1 MVDFYGLMR
10 KVPGGTILVP
20 MILFAII
27 NTIFPDLW
35 TSLGG
40 MSMALFKGGTQCL
53 AGFLLFASGTSISV
67 KGLGRVLKHSAPLAV
82 AKLVIS
88 FVFGFAFLNVFGLD
102 GIWGINGVAFVA
114 VICACNPGVYMGCIQ
129 DYGEPADMANFAILN
144 ILTMPAIP
152 IAILA
157 AAGGSA
163 FNVLDVVTIL
173 LPFLLGMLLGNLDP
187 KIPEMFRA
195 ATPLALPFLGM
206 CFGSSIN
213 LVSAVQAGIPGIL
226 LSIIYLVIH
235 AVIMVA
241 VDRLIGKQ
249 PGYAAMAMSSVAGIA
264 VAVPAML
271 GNAYAPYVATA
282 TSEIALALI
291 ITSIVSPYL
300 TRAVVNKWGAPFTF
314 KKQREQAEQN
324 KAASEGAKPASQT
337 A

>member
-10 KVPGGTILVP
+10 KVPGGMVLVP
-20 MILFAII
+20 MLLFAVI
-27 NTIFPDLW
+27 NTIFPNLW

-67 KGLGRVLKHSAPLAV
+67 KGLGKVLSHSAPLAI
-82 AKLVIS
+82 AKLVLS
-88 FVFGFAFLNVFGLD
+88 FVCGFGFLSLFGID
-102 GIWGINGVAFVA
+102 GIFGINGVAFVA

-144 ILTMPAIP
+144 VLTMPAIP
-152 IAILA
+152 IMIIAA
-157 AAGGSA
+157 AAGTG
-163 FNVLDVVTIL
+163 FNVLDIVTIL

-187 KIPEMFRA
+187 KIPDMFRS

-213 LVSAVQAGIPGIL
+213 LVNAVSAGIPGII
-226 LSIIYLVIH
+226 LSIVYLAIH
-235 AVIMVA
+235 VVVMLP
-241 VDRLIGKQ
+241 VDRFVGKQ
-249 PGYAAMAMSSVAGIA
+249 PGYAAMAMSSVAGIS

-271 GNAYAPYVATA
+271 GEAYAAYAQAA

-291 ITSIVSPYL
+291 ITSIVSPYI
-300 TRAVVNKWGAPFTF
+300 TKAVVNKWGAPFTL
-314 KKQREQAEQN
+314 KKQAEAAAQ
-324 KAASEGAKPASQT
+324 KA
-337 A
+337 